1 MSSNDDNF
9 ELIWNIIV
17 NTYHLKDFKDVIKPE
32 KITQLKQYLKDE
44 DTENFKKLIT
54 EIMLEKKEDQL
65 IQKY

>member
-17 NTYHLKDFKDVIKPE
+17 DTYHLKDFKDVIKSE

-54 EIMLEKKEDQL
+54 EIMLEKKEDQP
-65 IQKY
+65 IQKH